1 MSDILEKIRKRGSW
15 TVRVRPVDFY
25 KDRISRHR
33 DLVEAVRTCSV
44 ELRGWGFPH
53 FDQKTSP
60 IRTPDYVEQE
70 LDWQHHIELWRAYKS
85 GQFVS
90 IAALWV
96 DWRDQSEFWPAT
108 TEWVPGDVLSVEDTV
123 FRMVEIFEFAARWA
137 RVAEMGNELIIECTV
152 RGLKDR
158 ALELGPNRGGFIDRL
173 AASIE
178 RWEWKRQY
186 PMAVL
191 FSAPRELAIE
201 PTINI
206 FELFG
211 WDASGD
217 SIRDLQ
223 SELRS

>member
-53 FDQKTSP
+53 FDQKTLP

-96 DWRDQSEFWPAT
+96 DWRDQSGVWPAT
-108 TEWVPGDVLSVEDTV
+108 TKWVPGDVLSVEDTV

-158 ALELGPNRGGFIDRL
+158 ALELGPNRGGFITRL